1 MVRLML
7 LATCA
12 LSMATASA
20 QNKIS
25 TPVGQSLKMVSDTV
39 FINGHMRIDSGV
51 VKLNNYKFLSTVGL
65 QNTFIGNGG
74 NLATASTNNTI
85 VGANSG
91 LALTS
96 GVSNNFFGINTGKAT
111 TTGRSNVFFG
121 SHSGLT
127 NTTGGFNTFVGN
139 SSGNQ
144 NTTGSYNLMI
154 GENAGSLSTLGS
166 YNTYV
171 GRGAGSTGAPAGE
184 YNTYIGYT
192 AGGSAAG
199 SRNVF
204 IGALAGQNE
213 AGSDK
218 LYIANSNTATPLIYG
233 DFAGDIV
240 RLNGKV
246 AVNTTNFPTLV
257 GVRDVST
264 FNLFVKGGIVTE
276 GLTVKLGGWADY
288 VFDKNYKL
296 RKLKDI
302 ERFISQNG
310 HLPGVPSAY
319 QVETDGASL
328 GELKRIQQEKI
339 EELVLYAIE
348 RDKILADQKKAI
360 LAQQKELLEIRQA
373 LGKLV
378 KSN

>member
-1 MVRLML
+1 MVRIFL
-7 LATCA
+7 LAA
-12 LSMATASA
+12 GVLSVATTYA

-25 TPVGQSLKMVSDTV
+25 TPAGQSLKMVSDTV
-39 FINGHMRIDSGV
+39 FINGHMRVDSGI

-65 QNTFIGNGG
+65 QNTFVGHGG
-74 NLATASTNNTI
+74 NLGTASSNNTT

-91 LALTS
+91 LSLTS
-96 GVSNNFFGINTGKAT
+96 GVSNNFFGVNTGKAT

-121 SHSGLT
+121 SSSGLM
-127 NTTGGFNTFVGN
+127 NTTGSFNTFVGN

-154 GENAGSLSTLGS
+154 GNETGSLNTTGS
-166 YNTYV
+166 YNTYI
-171 GRGAGSTGAPAGE
+171 GRGAGSVGAPAGE
-184 YNTYIGYT
+184 FNTYVGYS
-192 AGGSAAG
+192 AGGSAPG

-204 IGALAGQNE
+204 IGSLAGQNE
-213 AGSDK
+213 TGSDK
-218 LYIANSNTATPLIYG
+218 LYIANSNTTTPLIYG
-233 DFAGDIV
+233 DFASDIV

-246 AVNTTNFPTLV
+246 AVNTANFPTSV
-257 GVRDVST
+257 GGRDVSA

-276 GLTVKLGGWADY
+276 GLTIKLGGWADY

-296 RKLKDI
+296 KKLKEI
-302 ERFISQNG
+302 ERFIKSNH

-319 QVETDGASL
+319 QIETDGADL

-348 RDKILADQKKAI
+348 RDKILASQEQAI
-360 LAQQKELLEIRQA
+360 QAQQKELLEIRQA
-373 LGKLV
+373 LDELIKL
-378 KSN
+378 N